1 MFYEIY
7 HYICSMEKKQKHWKK
22 ETLSR
27 LYLEAS
33 KYSLD
38 LSKLIFGG
46 VILSG
51 IMGMQIEKTYLLIMG
66 LTAVMLTMLFGFF
79 MFLLGNKE

>member
-22 ETLSR
+22 GTLSR

-66 LTAVMLTMLFGFF
+66 LAAVMLTMLFGFF

>member
-7 HYICSMEKKQKHWKK
+7 HYICSMEKKLKHWKK

-51 IMGMQIEKTYLLIMG
+51 IMGMQIENTYLLIMG
-66 LTAVMLTMLFGFF
+66 LAAVMLTMLFGFF

>member
-27 LYLEAS
+27 LYLETS

-38 LSKLIFGG
+38 LSKLIFRG
-46 VILSG
+46 VVLSG
-51 IMGMQIEKTYLLIMG
+51 IMGLQIEKTYLLIMG
-66 LTAVMLTMLFGFF
+66 LAAVMLTMLFGFF
-79 MFLLGNKE
+79 MFLLGNKK

>member
-1 MFYEIY
+1 
-7 HYICSMEKKQKHWKK
+7 MEKKQKHWKK
-22 ETLSR
+22 KTLSR

-66 LTAVMLTMLFGFF
+66 LAAVMLTMLFGFF